1 MAGRAAGA
9 SREHGAGGR
18 PLARLILDTT
28 VLVDAERNGA
38 ALAESIDDGDDVAI
52 AAITVAE
59 LKVGVQLAR
68 GGRRGKRERFVAAV
82 LDAVSV
88 EVYDLDVAEAHAAL
102 LAHARRAGTPR
113 GAHDLIIAA
122 TARARE
128 RQVLSLDR
136 RGFADLPGVALIGDQ
151 GAA

>member
-1 MAGRAAGA
+1 
-9 SREHGAGGR
+9 
-18 PLARLILDTT
+18 
-28 VLVDAERNGA
+28 LVDAERGGDS
-38 ALAESIDDGDDVAI
+38 LADVIDDGDDVAV

-68 GGRRGKRERFVAAV
+68 GGRRDTRERFVAAV

-88 EVYDLDVAEAHAAL
+88 EPYELDVAEAHAAL
-102 LAHARRAGTPR
+102 LAHVRRTGTPR

-128 RQVLSLDR
+128 RQVVTADQA
-136 RGFADLPGVALIGDQ
+136 GFVELPGVSISG
-151 GAA
+151 GST